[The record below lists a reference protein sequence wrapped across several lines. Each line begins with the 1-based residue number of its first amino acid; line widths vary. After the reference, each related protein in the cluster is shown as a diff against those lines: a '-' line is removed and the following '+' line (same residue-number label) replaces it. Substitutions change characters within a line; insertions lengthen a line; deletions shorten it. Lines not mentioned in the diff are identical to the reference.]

1 MGAPTTSRPRDERG
15 FTLVEVM
22 VTMVILGFGLLSLLT
37 LVDRA
42 NGTTSTTIQREAA
55 TNLSREIVERAHAVP
70 YASLMPDTAAEALR
84 VAADPAG
91 ARGSA
96 VTAAGEWELRS
107 ERRGTSTPATSR
119 DLAVSITACSVLAPS
134 SRPRVIDP
142 SITLCDPGS
151 GGGDGSTTR
160 TVTSGSCQAEVT
172 DDPVIGVT
180 IKLLVSVDLCIG
192 GALSGLVCT
201 LLGPTDPL
209 APVLGPLVGTD
220 GAVNVLLGP
229 LGGSFTADLCGG
241 KPVVPVS
248 DGTSPAD
255 SARQV
260 TVTVTWGAGSGQ
272 SVEQTTIVPRPS

>member
-1 MGAPTTSRPRDERG
+1 M
-15 FTLVEVM
+15 
-22 VTMVILGFGLLSLLT
+22 
-37 LVDRA
+37 
-42 NGTTSTTIQREAA
+42 
-55 TNLSREIVERAHAVP
+55 
-70 YASLMPDTAAEALR
+70 
-84 VAADPAG
+84 
-91 ARGSA
+91 
-96 VTAAGEWELRS
+96 TAAGAWDLRS
-107 ERRGTSTPATSR
+107 ERRGTPTPSTSR
-119 DLAVSITACSVLAPS
+119 DLAVSVTACSVLAPS

-142 SITLCDPGS
+142 SIALCDSGS
-151 GGGDGSTTR
+151 GGGGGSTTR
-160 TVTSGSCQAEVT
+160 TVTSGGCQAEVT

-180 IKLLVSVDLCIG
+180 IKLLVTVDLCIG

-209 APVLGPLVGTD
+209 ANVLGPLIGTD

-248 DGTSPAD
+248 GGTSPAD

>member
-1 MGAPTTSRPRDERG
+1 
-15 FTLVEVM
+15 
-22 VTMVILGFGLLSLLT
+22 MVILGFGLVSLLT

-42 NGTTSTTIQREAA
+42 NGTTSSTLQREAA
-55 TNLSREIVERAHAVP
+55 TNLSREIVERAHGVP
-70 YASLMPDTAAEALR
+70 YDALMPGTAAEALR
-84 VAADPAG
+84 AAADPAG
-91 ARGSA
+91 ARGTVA
-96 VTAAGEWELRS
+96 TGAGAWELRS

-119 DLAVSITACSVLAPS
+119 DLAVTVSACSVLAPS

-142 SITLCDPGS
+142 AITLCDSGS
-151 GGGDGSTTR
+151 GGGSGSTTR
-160 TVTSGSCQAEVT
+160 TVSSGSCQAEVT

-201 LLGPTDPL
+201 LLGPMDPL
-209 APVLGPLVGTD
+209 ASVLGPLIGTD

-241 KPVVPVS
+241 KPVIPVS
-248 DGTSPAD
+248 SGTDPSD

-260 TVTVTWGAGSGQ
+260 TVTVTWGTGTGQ
-272 SVEQTTIVPRPS
+272 AVEQTTIVPRPA